1 MTTKLFNFAGVSTFK
16 GTVNVRYANE
26 KHRAK
31 TLLRNGHTNVLFV
44 TLEDASRQEDCID
57 VLMRTAFVLNDAATK
72 TAVWKEAAR
81 LKMLPDSVLAEMK
94 TATAEETVD
103 AEAEEVAEEV
113 EQAVEAAFEAAE
125 EAVSTE
131 KTLSMTPSAIKKR
144 EARAKAKA
152 EKEMA

>member
-26 KHRAK
+26 KHRAT
-31 TLLRNGHTNVLFV
+31 TLLRNGHANVLFV
-44 TLEDASRQEDCID
+44 TLEAPSRQEDCVD
-57 VLMRTAFVLNDAATK
+57 ALMRTAFVLNDAATK

-81 LKMLPDSVLAEMK
+81 LNMLSNTEVAAM
-94 TATAEETVD
+94 AVATVD
-103 AEAEEVAEEV
+103 EVEAAAVEAVAEEV
-113 EQAVEAAFEAAE
+113 EQAVEAAFEAAD
-125 EAVSTE
+125 EAVAE

-144 EARAKAKA
+144 EARARAKA